1 MEVREIKK
9 LIPAFIFLLLV
20 VSAKG
25 RPRAD
30 YQSETIASDISGVER
45 SALRKESQG
54 LSELISGGEVTIYY
68 DYIENGQLKGGVVTT
83 LLPSV
88 NLDSLIGPL
97 SEWPVTTIIDNGPVS
112 NRIDLVFV
120 GDGYTA
126 SELGSYATHVQNIV
140 SGYFAEEP
148 MAAYASYFNVH
159 RVDVVSNES
168 GVDELDNSIYRDTA
182 LDMAYGCNNTP
193 RLLCIDVGKAVAAAS
208 NAPEVELI
216 FALANSTRYGGA
228 GYPDLSTMAG
238 NNSSSVELA
247 LHESGHSL
255 AKLADEYQYSDG
267 ATYTGPE
274 RPEQN
279 VSIYDAA
286 EQIALET
293 KWYRWLDLP
302 NVDTFEG
309 AYYNQYGIYRPTNN
323 SKMRSLGRPFE
334 EINSEQFVI
343 NFYKLVSPMD
353 EATPPS
359 QEPLPGDTVFH
370 VIPMEPIDHSLD
382 VQWSVDGVDVPGATG
397 LTFTPTSL
405 PIGIHD
411 VAVTA
416 VDNTTRVREDT
427 ARATWLTDTRQ
438 WQIEVVPEP
447 DPNASLNGDCFVDF
461 IDLAIF
467 ASQLGAR
474 DCCSPDWCKGA
485 DFEPD
490 FDVDFAD
497 LGVLIEQWLLCKCQQ
512 CIQHAPPGV
521 NITTSENGEVF
532 YYYGIDAIQIEADAW
547 DTHSLVLKVEFFADE
562 VKIGEDYDGSDGWKI
577 NWQNYTP
584 GTYSLTAKATDNLG
598 ATMTLPVAKITVR
611 DALPK

>member
-9 LIPAFIFLLLV
+9 LVLAFIFLLLA
-20 VSAKG
+20 VSH
-25 RPRAD
+25 
-30 YQSETIASDISGVER
+30 QSETIASGSSGVER
-45 SALRKESQG
+45 SAL
-54 LSELISGGEVTIYY
+54 SELIRGGEATIYY
-68 DYIENGQLKGGVVTT
+68 DYIENGQLKGGTVTT
-83 LLPSV
+83 LLPAV

-97 SEWPVTTIIDNGPVS
+97 SELPVTTIIDNGPVS

-126 SELGSYATHVQNIV
+126 SELGSYATHVQNIL

-148 MAAYASYFNVH
+148 IAAYASYFNVH

-168 GVDELDNSIYRDTA
+168 GVDELDIGIYRDTA
-182 LDMAYGCNNTP
+182 LDMAYGCFETP

-216 FALANSTRYGGA
+216 FALANSARYGGA

-238 NNSSSVELA
+238 DHSSSVELA
-247 LHESGHSL
+247 LHECGHSL
-255 AKLADEYQYSDG
+255 AKLADEYHYSDG
-267 ATYTGPE
+267 TTYTGPE
-274 RPEQN
+274 RLEQN

-286 EQIALET
+286 EQIVLET

-309 AYYNQYGIYRPTNN
+309 ARYNEFGIYRPTDN
-323 SKMRSLGRPFE
+323 SKMKSLGRPFE
-334 EINSEQFVI
+334 EINAEQFVI
-343 NFYKLVSPMD
+343 NFYKQVSPMD

-359 QEPLPGDTVFH
+359 QEPLPGDTVFY
-370 VIPMEPIDHSLD
+370 VIPMEPIGHSLD

-411 VAVTA
+411 VVVTA

-427 ARATWLTDTRQ
+427 ARATWLTNTRQ
-438 WQIEVVPEP
+438 WQIEVGPEP
-447 DPNASLNGDCFVDF
+447 DPNANLNGDSFVDF
-461 IDLAIF
+461 FDLAIL

-497 LGVLIEQWLLCKCQQ
+497 LSVLTEQWLTATT
-512 CIQHAPPGV
+512 IPPLPGQASILYPPCGAVGV
-521 NITTSENGEVF
+521 STTADLSWTAGSDATSHDVYFGTSSPPAFQGNQTVAIFDPGTMGSGITYYWRIDSVNGWGTTEGEVWSF
-532 YYYGIDAIQIEADAW
+532 R
-547 DTHSLVLKVEFFADE
+547 TT
-562 VKIGEDYDGSDGWKI
+562 GSG
-577 NWQNYTP
+577 P
-584 GTYSLTAKATDNLG
+584 G
-598 ATMTLPVAKITVR
+598 
-611 DALPK
+611 

>member
-1 MEVREIKK
+1 MVFFKMEVRGIKK

-20 VSAKG
+20 VS
-25 RPRAD
+25 
-30 YQSETIASDISGVER
+30 YQSETIASGSSGVDR
-45 SALRKESQG
+45 SAI
-54 LSELISGGEVTIYY
+54 SELISGGEVTIYY
-68 DYIENGQLKGGVVTT
+68 DYIENGQLKGGVVTM
-83 LLPSV
+83 LLPAV
-88 NLDSLIGPL
+88 KLDSLTGPL

-112 NRIDLVFV
+112 NRIDIVVV

-140 SGYFAEEP
+140 SGYFTEEP

-168 GVDELDNSIYRDTA
+168 GVDELDKGIYRDTA
-182 LDMAYGCNNTP
+182 LDMAYGCYDTA
-193 RLLCIDVGKAVAAAS
+193 RLLCIDVGKALAAAS
-208 NAPEVELI
+208 NAPDVDLI

-228 GYPDLSTMAG
+228 GYPNLSTMAG
-238 NNSSSVELA
+238 DHSSSVELA

-255 AKLADEYQYSDG
+255 AKSADEYHYSDG
-267 ATYTGPE
+267 ATYTGSE

-279 VSIYDAA
+279 VSIYDAD
-286 EQIALET
+286 EQMSLET

-323 SKMRSLGRPFE
+323 SKMRSLRRPFE

-359 QEPLPGDTVFH
+359 QEPLPGNTVFY
-370 VIPMEPIDHSLD
+370 VIPMEPIDHSLG
-382 VQWSVDGVDVPGATG
+382 VQWSVNGVDVPGATD

-411 VAVTA
+411 VAVRA
-416 VDNTTRVREDT
+416 VDNTTRVRDET
-427 ARATWLTDTRQ
+427 ARATWLTDTGR
-438 WQIEVVPEP
+438 WQMEVVPNP
-447 DPNASLNGDCFVDF
+447 DPNANLSGDCFVDF
-461 IDLAIF
+461 VDFGILASRWR
-467 ASQLGAR
+467 AS
-474 DCCSPDWCKGA
+474 DCCAPDWCDGA

-490 FDVDFAD
+490 GDVDFAD
-497 LGVLIEQWLLCKCQQ
+497 LSVLTGQWLLCKCQQ
-512 CIQHAPPGV
+512 CIWHEPPVV
-521 NITTSENGEVF
+521 NITTSEDGEVF
-532 YYYGIDAIQIEADAW
+532 YYYGMDTIQIEADAW
-547 DTHSLVLKVEFFADE
+547 DTCSLVLKVEFFADE

-577 NWQNYTP
+577 NWQDYIP
-584 GTYSLTAKATDNLG
+584 GTYSLTAKATDSVG
-598 ATMTLPVAKITVR
+598 ATMTLPVVKITVT
-611 DALPK
+611 DVGPK

>member
-9 LIPAFIFLLLV
+9 LVLAFIFPLLA
-20 VSAKG
+20 VS
-25 RPRAD
+25 
-30 YQSETIASDISGVER
+30 YQSETIASGNSGVER
-45 SALRKESQG
+45 SAL
-54 LSELISGGEVTIYY
+54 SELMSGGEVTVYY
-68 DYIENGQLKGGVVTT
+68 DYIENDQLKGGVVTT
-83 LLPSV
+83 LLPAV

-97 SEWPVTTIIDNGPVS
+97 SEWPVTTIIDNGPMS
-112 NRIDLVFV
+112 NRIDIVVV

-168 GVDELDNSIYRDTA
+168 GVDELDNGIYRDTA

-228 GYPDLSTMAG
+228 GYGGLATMAG

-247 LHESGHSL
+247 LHECGHSL
-255 AKLADEYQYSDG
+255 AKLADEYDYSDG
-267 ATYTGPE
+267 TTYTGPE
-274 RPEQN
+274 PQEQN
-279 VSIYDAA
+279 VSVYDAA
-286 EQIALET
+286 EQTALET
-293 KWYRWLDLP
+293 KWYRWLNLP

-309 AYYNQYGIYRPTNN
+309 AYYKQYGIYRPTNN

-343 NFYKLVSPMD
+343 NFYKLISPID

-359 QEPLPGDTVFH
+359 QEPLPGDTVFY

-397 LTFTPTSL
+397 LTFTPSSL
-405 PIGIHD
+405 LMGIHD

-438 WQIEVVPEP
+438 WQIEAGPEP
-447 DPNASLNGDCFVDF
+447 DPNANLNGDSFVDF
-461 IDLAIF
+461 FDFAIF

-490 FDVDFAD
+490 FDVDYAD
-497 LGVLIEQWLLCKCQQ
+497 LRVLTEQWLTATT
-512 CIQHAPPGV
+512 IPPLPGPASNPSPANSANGV
-521 NITTSENGEVF
+521 STTADLSWTAGSDATSHDVYFGTSGPLPFIDNQTDTIFDPGTMDYSITYYWRIDAVNSWGITTGEVWSF
-532 YYYGIDAIQIEADAW
+532 K
-547 DTHSLVLKVEFFADE
+547 TRS
-562 VKIGEDYDGSDGWKI
+562 
-577 NWQNYTP
+577 P
-584 GTYSLTAKATDNLG
+584 GPG
-598 ATMTLPVAKITVR
+598 
-611 DALPK
+611 